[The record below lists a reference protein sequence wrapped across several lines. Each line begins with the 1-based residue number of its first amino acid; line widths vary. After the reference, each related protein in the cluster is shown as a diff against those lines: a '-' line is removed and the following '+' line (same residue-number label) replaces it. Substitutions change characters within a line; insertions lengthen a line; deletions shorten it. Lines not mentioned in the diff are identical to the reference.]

1 MTISINSNISALRT
15 SNTIGQVERDSMDR
29 RARLS
34 SGLAINSAR
43 ESAARLSMSEGM
55 RAELEGLAQGARNT
69 ENALDLLNTAEGGMN
84 EISAML
90 IRMRELA
97 LQSSTE
103 TLNDKNREAIEAE
116 FNQLKGEID
125 RLVRVSSYND
135 QTVLR
140 GFGNSVNREASTAV
154 ADAAETGVRFI
165 KLTGAAEGSYTFID
179 SPDDNEITL
188 GNGTITQTVNLGSRT
203 VDGKVA
209 DGTTQVV
216 NFDSLGIEVV
226 LAGEGVKGALGDY
239 SDGELDGK
247 TIEIQ
252 NIGGSFQLGSDAV
265 PADRLEYNIANLQTD
280 GPVLDL
286 AGISMGT
293 RDTARAALSH
303 LDGAIYRVS
312 KVRGQ
317 VGAVV
322 NRLTHT
328 LDFTTNSIERITASE
343 STIRDVDYAWE
354 TSQLARNEII
364 RQASVATLAQA
375 HIAANMAMG
384 LLQN

>member
-15 SNTIGQVERDSMDR
+15 SNTLGQVERDSLDR

-43 ESAARLSMSEGM
+43 DSAARLSMSEGM

-69 ENALDLLNTAEGGMN
+69 ENALDLLHTAEGGMN

-97 LQSSTE
+97 LESSTD

-135 QTVLR
+135 QTVLS
-140 GFGNSVNREASTAV
+140 GFGNSVIKDASTAV
-154 ADAAETGVRFI
+154 TDAADTGVRFI
-165 KLTGAAEGSYTFID
+165 KLTGATEGTYTFMD
-179 SPDDNEITL
+179 NPDDNEITL

-203 VDGKVA
+203 VDGNVA

-226 LAGEGVKGALGDY
+226 LAGQGVKGALGAY

-265 PADRLEYNIANLQTD
+265 PADRLDYDIADLQTD
-280 GPVLDL
+280 GTVLDL

-303 LDGAIYRVS
+303 LDGAIYRVG

-317 VGAVV
+317 VGAIV

-328 LDFTTNSIERITASE
+328 LDFTTNSIERISASE
-343 STIRDVDYAWE
+343 ATIRDVDYAWE

-364 RQASVATLAQA
+364 RQASAATLTQS